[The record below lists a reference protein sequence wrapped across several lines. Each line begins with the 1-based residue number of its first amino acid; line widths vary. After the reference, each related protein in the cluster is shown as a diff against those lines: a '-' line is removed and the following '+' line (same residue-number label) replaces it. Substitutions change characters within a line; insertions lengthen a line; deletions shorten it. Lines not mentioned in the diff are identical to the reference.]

1 MLVTYPLDIIKTRL
15 QIQGEQIQVKN
26 ELALKNAKLL
36 KYGMF
41 GTAMNMGENFSF
53 TNESNHLQKYML
65 CFDSHS
71 CLKRL
76 ECVRDINRCK

>member
-1 MLVTYPLDIIKTRL
+1 LDIIKTRL

-41 GTAMNMGENFSF
+41 GTAMNMGKNNKENQRGESF
-53 TNESNHLQKYML
+53 L
-65 CFDSHS
+65 
-71 CLKRL
+71 
-76 ECVRDINRCK
+76 